1 MLKSICFGSGI
12 KVRLRFRAFNMPY
25 FSIQMH
31 GIAIALFYKDHRPY
45 KYLNDNFHILSQTA
59 QRVRMRCYLM

>member
-31 GIAIALFYKDHRPY
+31 GIAIALFYKEIIDLINILMTTFIYCHR
-45 KYLNDNFHILSQTA
+45 LRSELG
-59 QRVRMRCYLM
+59 